1 MDLNDKRILVLGSS
15 GLVGRAV
22 VERLNGEYG
31 VELLTP
37 ASSELDLLD
46 QKQAKDHFTS
56 HSPDAVIVAAAKVGG
71 IAANDKFRAEF
82 LYENL
87 MIAANAIHSAH
98 ISGVKK
104 LIFLGSSCIYP
115 KDAAQPISEEA
126 LLSGPLE
133 STNEPYA
140 VAKIAGLKLCE
151 NYFKQFGNNF
161 FSLMPTN
168 LYGPNDN
175 FDPETSHVIPGLMG
189 KFHRAVVEKKPSVS
203 VWGSG
208 KPRREF
214 MHVRD
219 LADAVVFALKN
230 IDAADIFA
238 SGISHLN
245 VGTGS
250 DISIHE
256 LCGLLAEICEFDG
269 EMEFD
274 TSRPD
279 GTMRKLMDSRRFNSL
294 GWVPK
299 ISLKEGLEETYRWYT
314 AEISR
319 SAAI

>member
-1 MDLNDKRILVLGSS
+1 MDLTDKRILVLGSS
-15 GLVGRAV
+15 GMVGRAV
-22 VERLNGEYG
+22 VERLESGPVG
-31 VELLTP
+31 ELLTP
-37 ASSELDLLD
+37 ASVELDLLD
-46 QKQAKDHFTS
+46 QQRTKDYFCT

-82 LYENL
+82 LYKNL

-98 ISGVKK
+98 VSGVEK

-115 KDAAQPISEEA
+115 KEAEQPICEEA
-126 LLSGPLE
+126 LLTGPLE

-140 VAKIAGLKLCE
+140 IAKIAGLKLCE
-151 NYFKQFGNNF
+151 NYFKQFGDNF

-168 LYGPNDN
+168 LYGPHDN
-175 FDPETSHVIPGLMG
+175 FDPETSHVIPGLIG
-189 KFHRAVVEKKPSVS
+189 KFHRAAQGKTPTVS

-219 LADAVVFALKN
+219 LADAIVFALQRV
-230 IDAADIFA
+230 DAGEIYSA
-238 SGISHLN
+238 GLSHLN

-250 DISIHE
+250 DIAISE
-256 LCGLLAEICEFDG
+256 LCGLLAEISGFRG
-269 EMEFD
+269 EIEFD

-279 GTMRKLMDSRRFNSL
+279 GTMRKLMDSRRFNAL
-294 GWVPK
+294 GWKPK
-299 ISLKEGLEETYRWYT
+299 TALKEGLEETYRWYT